1 MPIRT
6 NAAFFYA
13 RYEDIQTQTQ
23 SSTSL
28 GNLVPVIGNAN
39 EATIKGMELE
49 IALSPSEGLELFGN
63 YGYTRGEFDTFS
75 SSVIGTTDLSGVH
88 FSQPRYTTAFRL
100 RYMLPIGT
108 DNGEVVFSASYYRR
122 SKTGETLAQ
131 DQKSRIDAYDIMNL
145 RLDWLDVMGWPVDA
159 AVVLTNAAD
168 EEYVEGQFAVNPSV
182 GFIARS
188 FGPPRQWGL
197 ELRYRF

>member
-1 MPIRT
+1 M
-6 NAAFFYA
+6 
-13 RYEDIQTQTQ
+13 
-23 SSTSL
+23 
-28 GNLVPVIGNAN
+28 
-39 EATIKGMELE
+39 
-49 IALSPSEGLELFGN
+49 
-63 YGYTRGEFDTFS
+63 
-75 SSVIGTTDLSGVH
+75 
-88 FSQPRYTTAFRL
+88 
-100 RYMLPIGT
+100 
-108 DNGEVVFSASYYRR
+108 VFSASYYRR

-168 EEYVEGQFAVNPSV
+168 EEYVEGQVALNSNF